1 MNLII
6 DIGNSRTKIALF
18 NDIDLMFNLS
28 LDELVPANVEML
40 LDEHPSLNKAILSA
54 TKPYSPELKKILAE
68 KFSLFIELDH
78 RTLIP
83 IENLYESKETL
94 GKDRLAAAIGAN
106 ELFPD
111 QNLLIID
118 AGTAITFDL
127 VNSKN
132 QFVGGNISP
141 GLEMRF
147 KALNA
152 FTGKLP
158 LVESSDEFPLFGR
171 NTTEA
176 IRSGVQ
182 TGILFEV
189 EQYIETINNN
199 YENLKIIITGGDAK
213 FFDRNLK
220 NSIFVH
226 FNLTLIG
233 LNRILEYNEQKKT
246 NRSSF

>member
-18 NDIDLMFNLS
+18 NDSDLMFNLS
-28 LDELVPANVEML
+28 LDELTPANIKML
-40 LDEHPSLNKAILSA
+40 LDEHPSLDKAILSA
-54 TKPYSPELKKILAE
+54 TKPFSPELKKILTE

-78 RTLIP
+78 QTLIP

-94 GKDRLAAAIGAN
+94 GKDRLATAIGAN

-132 QFVGGNISP
+132 QFLGGNISP

-147 KALNA
+147 KALNT

-158 LVESSDEFPLFGR
+158 LVEPGDEFPLFGR
-171 NTTEA
+171 NTPEA

-182 TGILFEV
+182 NGILFEV
-189 EQYIETINNN
+189 EQYIQTINKN
-199 YENLKIIITGGDAK
+199 YENLKVIITGGDAK
-213 FFDRNLK
+213 FFDKKLK

-233 LNRILEYNEQKKT
+233 LNRILEFN
-246 NRSSF
+246 NR